1 MISALGLVAVC
12 FSVGIAVGE
21 WLGVSPLGAALF
33 AGALVAATLLARQ
46 RRRSLGLAALGLAAA
61 VGIVAAAGARP
72 RPPPELFDGERW
84 ILEGEV
90 AAAPERTT
98 SGTRLPIDLVGVER
112 DGQRSAAHDRV
123 MVVLDGPPVEP
134 LLPGDR
140 VRVPARLHRPRG
152 FVNPGAPDAARR
164 AAADGIAAVTSV
176 HAAALSRLVVPPRW
190 GVARA
195 IAAWRARMSAAVR
208 ARLDGDAR
216 ALVESLVLGDRGD
229 VRRPLDDAFR
239 SAGVSHVLSV
249 SGLHL
254 AIAAFLF
261 YVGLRRLMAWV
272 PPLAESHSVQR
283 WAATMAL
290 PAVAAYTMVT
300 GAQVA
305 TVRSCVVAFVWLG
318 AVAVRRRATAAQALA
333 VAALVILCF
342 SPLEL
347 FDPSFQLSFAAA
359 AGTSFLAHRWS
370 PVGQGGSV
378 AVRLLRWTARLCA
391 ASAAAILATAPIGAW
406 HFAQFA
412 PGGVASN
419 IVVVPLAE
427 LGVVPVG
434 LAGCVGASLH
444 LPGAGLL
451 LDVAGWMSQ
460 LMARFVVWF
469 ASVAPAWRVRAPT
482 TVEIVVWYLALI
494 AIAVLGWRARRIV
507 VVSVILFAS
516 SVGWRAWARATSQ
529 SVTATFLDVGQGD
542 ACVVEL
548 PRGRVMVVDG
558 GGSFDP
564 RFDPGQQVIAPFLWR
579 RGIRRIDLVV
589 LSHPHPDHA
598 NGLPFLVDN
607 FAVGEVWTN
616 GQETAQPGTVA
627 LLAAAGRHGVPLGV
641 PRPLDLGGARLEP
654 LAPLDDA
661 GRLDVDPARGENDN
675 SLVVALGWRG
685 RRILFAGDLEAEGE
699 AALLA
704 RAGPAPGSLAASDVV
719 KVPHHGSKT
728 SSTADF
734 VAATHP
740 TLAVI
745 SVGEHNRWGFPNAG
759 VTLRWRDAGA
769 RVLRTDRDGGVTVT
783 IDRHGQVAAEGS
795 AVR

>member
-1 MISALGLVAVC
+1 MISALALVAVC

-21 WLGVSPLGAALF
+21 WVGVTPAAAALLG
-33 AGALVAATLLARQ
+33 GALVLAALLARH
-46 RRRSLGLAALGLAAA
+46 RRRSIGLAALGLAVA

-72 RPPPELFDGERW
+72 RPAPELFDGERW
-84 ILEGEV
+84 VLEGDVV
-90 AAAPERTT
+90 ATPQ
-98 SGTRLPIDLVGVER
+98 RLGAGVRVAIDLTGVER
-112 DGQRSAAHDRV
+112 GGQRSAARDRV
-123 MVVLDGPPVEP
+123 MLFLDGEPVEP

-152 FVNPGAPDAARR
+152 FVNPDAPDAARR
-164 AAADGIAAVTSV
+164 AAAEGVAAVASV
-176 HAAALSRLVVPPRW
+176 RAASLSRLVVAPRL
-190 GVARA
+190 GIARA
-195 IAAWRARMSAAVR
+195 IAAWRARMLASVQ
-208 ARLDGDAR
+208 ARLTGDGR

-261 YVGLRRLMAWV
+261 YVGLRRLLACV
-272 PPLAESHSVQR
+272 PALAQSGSVQR
-283 WAATMAL
+283 WAATVAL
-290 PAVAAYTMVT
+290 PAIAAYTMVT
-300 GAQVA
+300 GAEVA

-333 VAALVILCF
+333 VAALAILCA

-359 AGTSFLAHRWS
+359 GGTSLLAHRWS
-370 PVGQGGSV
+370 PRGSGGSI
-378 AVRLLRWTARLCA
+378 AARLVRWTARLCA

-412 PGGVASN
+412 PAGVLSN
-419 IVVVPLAE
+419 IVVVPVAE

-444 LPGAGLL
+444 LPGSGLL
-451 LDVAGWMSQ
+451 LDVAGWLSEA
-460 LMARFVVWF
+460 MARFVVWF
-469 ASVAPAWRVRAPT
+469 AAVAPAWRVPAPNL
-482 TVEIVVWYLALI
+482 VEIVVWYAALA
-494 AIAVLGWRARRIV
+494 AVAALGWRGRRIALSCALLFV
-507 VVSVILFAS
+507 VA
-516 SVGWRAWARATSQ
+516 VGWRLLSRAHSQ
-529 SVTATFLDVGQGD
+529 TVRATFLDVGQGD

-548 PRGRVMVVDG
+548 PHGRVMVVDG

-564 RFDPGQQVIAPFLWR
+564 KFDPGQQVIAPFLWR
-579 RGIRRIDLVV
+579 RGIRHIDLMV

-598 NGLPFLVDN
+598 NGLPFLVES
-607 FAVGEVWTN
+607 FSVGELWTN

-627 LLAAAGRHGVPLGV
+627 LLAAAQRRGVVLGV
-641 PRPLDLGGARLEP
+641 PRPLELGGARLEP
-654 LAPLDDA
+654 LAPLDDT

-699 AALLA
+699 AALIA
-704 RAGPAPGSLAASDVV
+704 SANATAADVV

-728 SSTADF
+728 SSTAAF
-734 VAATHP
+734 IAATHP
-740 TLAVI
+740 ALAVI

-783 IDRHGQVAAEGS
+783 IDSGGRVAGEGS